1 MKDIPVP
8 VEALNDVLPGSS
20 WQPEPAARYNALNA
34 LLRQEELP
42 RSFDPAP
49 SRGGEVLLPV
59 RNITD
64 ELLPVG
70 RAVEICPEPRPGT
83 GIDFRRPVLFGRA
96 VTEACFLWG
105 IATENIPSGHG
116 GLVQVVGPAVVR
128 DVRGTPDRYVV
139 PKPDGDLHFPAAGRA
154 EVLYR
159 SSAAA
164 PDAVIYLGGGG
175 SSGYTGMFAVTEN
188 EDATVTIGGGMA
200 ITTFGDGPRIVE
212 EATLQ
217 KPSSSRLLLAL
228 LNARRSGGVWNLF
241 FSIEEGMYGGYIP
254 GEQICWPLAQLT
266 SGGSPPR
273 SFVQLWQG
281 GVIDFSSRYY
291 LG

>member
-8 VEALNDVLPGSS
+8 VEALNDVLPGGP

-42 RSFDPAP
+42 RSFDPVP

-64 ELLPVG
+64 EVLPAG
-70 RAVEICPEPRPGT
+70 RAVEICSEPRPGL
-83 GIDFRRPVLFGRA
+83 GFNFRWPVLFGRA
-96 VTEACFLWG
+96 VTEACLLWG
-105 IATENIPSGHG
+105 IATEDIPSRHG
-116 GLVQVVGPAVVR
+116 GLVLVGGTVVVR
-128 DVRGTPDRYVV
+128 SVRGKPDRYVV
-139 PKPDGDLHFPAAGRA
+139 PKPDGDLHFSAAGRA

-159 SSAAA
+159 SSADR

-200 ITTFGDGPRIVE
+200 ITTFGYGPRIVE
-212 EATLQ
+212 GATLP
-217 KPSSSRLLLAL
+217 KPSSSRLQLAL
-228 LNARRSGGVWNLF
+228 LNARRSGGDWRFF

-266 SGGSPPR
+266 SAGAPPR